1 MVKRGRNSSHG
12 EPQEKTV
19 ATRTSGSKKQL
30 SYWLIKQ
37 EPETYSWEDFLRD
50 GGTLWDGV
58 RNYQARNNLKAM
70 KVGDRALFYHSGKVP
85 EIVGI
90 AEVTKSAYQDPTT
103 TDERWVVVDFKPVK
117 ELKARVSLASIRAS
131 AKLAEL
137 PMLKQSQLSVMPIT
151 IEQFNEVLRMGS

>member
-1 MVKRGRNSSHG
+1 M
-12 EPQEKTV
+12 
-19 ATRTSGSKKQL
+19 ATRNPEGKKQL

-37 EPETYSWEDFLRD
+37 EPETYSWEDFVRD
-50 GGTLWDGV
+50 GGTFWDGV

-90 AEVTKSAYQDPTT
+90 AEVTKTFYQDPTT

-117 ELKARVSLASIRAS
+117 ELKHRVSLASIRAN

-151 IEQFNEVLRMGS
+151 SAEYNEILRIGS